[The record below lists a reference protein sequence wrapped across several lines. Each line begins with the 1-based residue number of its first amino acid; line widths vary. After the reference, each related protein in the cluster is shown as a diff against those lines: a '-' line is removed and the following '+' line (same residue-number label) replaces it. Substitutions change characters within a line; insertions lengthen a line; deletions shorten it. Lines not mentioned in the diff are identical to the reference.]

1 MNGFMR
7 ASLATITVVGIAGV
21 ALRLS
26 GLWERIE
33 AAWQWMG
40 SEDAQLRTLDGPLGR
55 FLARHYAP
63 LNSLLYAAYAKGIG
77 LQPEDEV
84 LDVACGSGVFLA
96 KHATHIRRIAGLDMS
111 QAMIDQARRENA
123 DRISEGSAEFVVGDA
138 ATLPWPDDTF
148 TVVTSNDVN
157 CYEAK
162 APAAIQEMYRVLKP
176 GGRAVVGMDRCEV
189 MEEAGFR
196 RVSGRRVLG
205 AYLTTGYKD

>member
-1 MNGFMR
+1 MGPIMR

-21 ALRLS
+21 VLRLS
-26 GLWERIE
+26 ALWERID
-33 AAWQWMG
+33 AAWQRLE
-40 SEDAQLRTLDGPLGR
+40 SEDSQLRFLDGPLGP
-55 FLARHYAP
+55 FVARHYAP
-63 LNSLLYAAYAKGIG
+63 FGTWLYAAYAKGIG

-96 KHATHIRRIAGLDMS
+96 KHAKHVQRIAGLDQS
-111 QAMIDQARRENA
+111 QMMIDQAVVENA
-123 DRISEGSAEFVVGDA
+123 QRVADATAEFVVGDA

-148 TVVTSNDVN
+148 TVVTSNDVD

-162 APAAIQEMYRVLKP
+162 APAAIKEMYRVLKP
-176 GGRAVVGMDRCEV
+176 GGRAVVGMDRRKV